1 MSIFTETDSNQEK
14 PQTEQVETTEQTKNS
29 FVDTLVQAKGENWRD
44 PETLAKGKLEADT
57 YISQLEDQN
66 KQLREDLSKN
76 DYASQVLDAIK
87 DKAADTSTA
96 KDFEAE
102 KNTAG
107 VKEEG
112 TPPSLNE
119 DNLKSLVEKTL
130 LERETKKSAEEN
142 IKTVEKT
149 LRDRFGEK
157 LSQVLQDKSSEIG
170 LSINKM
176 EELASESPNAFLTL
190 FGDSKQDS
198 GFNSIL
204 NNSINTEGVNLQSST
219 ERNWNY
225 YQNLRRENR
234 NLYYTPKM
242 QQQMIQDKMRLG
254 EKFGN

>member
-14 PQTEQVETTEQTKNS
+14 PQTEQVETTEETQNS
-29 FVDTLVQAKGENWRD
+29 FVDKLVQAKGENWRN

-57 YISQLEDQN
+57 YISKLEDQN

-76 DYASQVLDAIK
+76 DYAAQVLDAIK

-107 VKEEG
+107 VEEGG

-130 LERETKKSAEEN
+130 LERETKKSSEEN
-142 IKTVEKT
+142 IKTVERT

-157 LSQVLQDKSSEIG
+157 LSQALQDKASELG
-170 LSINKM
+170 LSMNKM

-190 FGDSKQDS
+190 FGGTKQES
-198 GFNSIL
+198 GISNML
-204 NNSINTEGVNLQSST
+204 NNSINTEGLNLQSST

-234 NLYYTPKM
+234 NLYYTPKV
-242 QQQMIQDKMRLG
+242 QQQMIQDKLQLG